1 MKIML
6 TILTILLLIV
16 GALYLGETEITFNP
30 FSIKIHAYLKLIGF
44 ILLGVG
50 LGLIQIDAGRK
61 AVNDFK
67 IELLQELEK
76 AEQEIIKEEVET
88 LKPEENDN
96 Q

>member
-16 GALYLGETEITFNP
+16 GAFYIGETEITFNP
-30 FSIKIHAYLKLIGF
+30 FSLKIRAYLKLIGF

-50 LGLIQIDAGRK
+50 LVLIQIDAGRK

-76 AEQEIIKEEVET
+76 AQQEIIKEDVET
-88 LKPEENDN
+88 LKTEENDN

>member
-50 LGLIQIDAGRK
+50 LSLIQIDAGRK

-76 AEQEIIKEEVET
+76 VEQEIIKEEVET

>member
-1 MKIML
+1 MKIIL

-16 GALYLGETEITFNP
+16 GALYFGETEITFNP

-50 LGLIQIDAGRK
+50 LVLIQHSRPYDQHQF
-61 AVNDFK
+61 FK

-76 AEQEIIKEEVET
+76 VEQEIIKEEVET